1 MKTKLKKIFFTI
13 LGILIVGGFWCL
25 ISASNIVGRDKHGDS
40 FYFVKDQGIKGL
52 LIGIVVFFILSKIN
66 LSFLRKFSFLFYIF
80 NILLLGMVFIP
91 AFSPKG
97 NISANRWVEIF
108 GFSFQ
113 PAELLKFTLILFVA
127 DFLSRR
133 SPYELNNLKKT
144 IIPLV
149 LIVGIPMVL
158 IFKQPATSIIFLFL
172 VAIGV
177 MCFASK
183 ISLKVL
189 VPISF
194 IAIMLLGMCVFFA
207 GNYRKA
213 RITHEDDY
221 QKVQSITGIVRG
233 GFDGVG
239 FGQSI
244 QKYNYLPQSY
254 TDSIYAVIAE
264 EFGFIGTT
272 LVLAVYFSLCFFGFY
287 LALHTSDSFSSLFV
301 IGTIA
306 WITTQALIHIMCM
319 SIKYIPV
326 TGLPLPLISYGGTSY
341 AITLASLGVIYN
353 VLKNKV

>member
-1 MKTKLKKIFFTI
+1 MKTKLKKLFFII

-40 FYFVKDQGIKGL
+40 FYFVKDQAIKGL
-52 LIGIVVFFILSKIN
+52 IIGVIVFFILSKIN
-66 LSFLRKFSFLFYIF
+66 IKLLRKFSFLFYIF
-80 NILLLGMVFIP
+80 NILLLGMVFLP
-91 AFSPKG
+91 MFSPKG

-108 GFSFQ
+108 GVSFQ
-113 PAELLKFTLILFVA
+113 PAELLKFTLILFIA

-133 SPYELNNLKKT
+133 SPYELNNWKKT
-144 IIPLV
+144 IVPLIV
-149 LIVGIPMVL
+149 LVGIPMVL
-158 IFKQPATSIIFLFL
+158 IFKQPATSIIVLFL
-172 VAIGV
+172 IAVGA

-183 ISLKVL
+183 ISLKTLLPIGVL
-189 VPISF
+189 VV
-194 IAIMLLGMCVFFA
+194 ALLGLSVLFG

-221 QKVQSITGIVRG
+221 QKRQSITGIVRG
-233 GFDGVG
+233 GLSGVG

-264 EFGFIGTT
+264 EFGFAGTA
-272 LVLAVYFSLCFFGFY
+272 LVLTTYFFLCFCGFY
-287 LALHTSDSFSSLFV
+287 IAMHTSDSFSSLFV
-301 IGTIA
+301 IGTIT
-306 WITTQALIHIMCM
+306 WITVQALIHIMCM
-319 SIKYIPV
+319 SINYMPV

-341 AITLASLGVIYN
+341 AITLASLGVVYN